1 MRACLNTLQ
10 FLARRQRRITAAD
23 IHRLQVGQ
31 KDVSKGAFAIWQ
43 ELLVSKVGCKPV
55 EKNAAAL
62 ASAQCSKAPLKFAQ
76 PLCAL

>member
-10 FLARRQRRITAAD
+10 FLARQLRPITTAD

-43 ELLVSKVGCKPV
+43 ELLVSKVGCKPME
-55 EKNAAAL
+55 EKAAAL
-62 ASAQCSKAPLKFAQ
+62 ASAQCGSAPLRFAQ
-76 PLCAL
+76 LLCTL